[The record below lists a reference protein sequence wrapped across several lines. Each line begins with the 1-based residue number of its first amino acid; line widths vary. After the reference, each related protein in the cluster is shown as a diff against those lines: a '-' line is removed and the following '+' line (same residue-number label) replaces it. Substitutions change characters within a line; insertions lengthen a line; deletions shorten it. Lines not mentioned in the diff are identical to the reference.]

1 LDLWGLWYLIEERKE
16 QREARRE
23 EREERRQTAI
33 ARQRSE
39 VTCAGVTQILRAL
52 DEEQMCLHL
61 WAGQFRHA
69 GFAFES
75 GLYAQLPEYLRKKS
89 EPFVEPLKL
98 LQLRRLL
105 HPNIIK

>member
-1 LDLWGLWYLIEERKE
+1 
-16 QREARRE
+16 
-23 EREERRQTAI
+23 
-33 ARQRSE
+33 
-39 VTCAGVTQILRAL
+39 L

-89 EPFVEPLKL
+89 EPLVETPEAVAAAKAVAPEYHKVARFL
-98 LQLRRLL
+98 LVFRFPYPDFNVVLEDVCRLNFGNTYL
-105 HPNIIK
+105 VWDDKGKPMKVPRD